1 MSAQFTD
8 RFNAVRYY
16 LDTLGLSIVPIQPG
30 SKCPNIKGW
39 NQPGGYY
46 EPKHIDVALEFFKTH
61 PKYNLGLVHG
71 PSNTAAFDIDHN
83 EYTRIA
89 LATLGIDLAEFLTA
103 YPTPSIRGN
112 PEKLAKPIYR
122 VPAGV
127 TLTTKKLSWPHPEG
141 PDPKT
146 GGKRLVTVFEL
157 RAGKMQDLIP
167 PSLHPLGIAYSWYT
181 DPEEC
186 PIAEMPPEI
195 LGLWQHWSEYEHDLL
210 MACPW
215 HKPEPRSSPKPPEH
229 KEEPNGMIQAF
240 NQAHDVHE
248 LLKKH
253 GYKPKGNNRFVAPGS
268 TSHLPGVKVFDD
280 G

>member
-89 LATLGIDLAEFLTA
+89 LATLAWIPTREIWLT
-103 YPTPSIRGN
+103 
-112 PEKLAKPIYR
+112 KF
-122 VPAGV
+122 
-127 TLTTKKLSWPHPEG
+127 
-141 PDPKT
+141 PK
-146 GGKRLVTVFEL
+146 
-157 RAGKMQDLIP
+157 
-167 PSLHPLGIAYSWYT
+167 
-181 DPEEC
+181 
-186 PIAEMPPEI
+186 
-195 LGLWQHWSEYEHDLL
+195 
-210 MACPW
+210 
-215 HKPEPRSSPKPPEH
+215 
-229 KEEPNGMIQAF
+229 
-240 NQAHDVHE
+240 
-248 LLKKH
+248 
-253 GYKPKGNNRFVAPGS
+253 
-268 TSHLPGVKVFDD
+268 
-280 G
+280 